1 MLRNNSKQ
9 LEVAPFNP
17 STGVCD
23 GSAASFSSGVRVGA
37 PVENAFPACTCT
49 QTPSGVLGGYTWV
62 YGVYQSPGFF
72 HSVYLPQRS

>member
-37 PVENAFPACTCT
+37 QIENAFPACTCT
-49 QTPSGVLGGYTWV
+49 QTPSGV
-62 YGVYQSPGFF
+62 
-72 HSVYLPQRS
+72 